1 MNKKIIGFAGEIAS
15 GKGSFAKYVKE
26 KYGAEIYRFSDVF
39 RKILDILGLEQN
51 RKNMSDL
58 SLTLRTT
65 FGEDVLAKAV
75 AEEVKKTDKE
85 IIVVDGVRRIE
96 DMKYLEKISGFELIF
111 VDAEMKVRY
120 ERIIKRGEN
129 SDDNNKTFEEF
140 KKDAKRNAELK
151 IADLKQIADKII
163 NNNSD
168 LENFHRQIDNVLRND
183 KS

>member
-1 MNKKIIGFAGEIAS
+1 MNRKIIGLAGEIAS

-39 RKILDILGLEQN
+39 RKILDILGLEEN

-58 SLTLRTT
+58 SLILRTT
-65 FGEDVLAKAV
+65 FGEDILAKAM
-75 AEEVKKTDKE
+75 AEEVKKSNEKVV
-85 IIVVDGVRRIE
+85 IIDGVRRIE
-96 DMKYLEKISGFELIF
+96 DIKYLKELADFELIF
-111 VDAEMKVRY
+111 VDAEMKIRY

-151 IADLKQIADKII
+151 IAGLKQIADKII

-168 LENFHRQIDNVLRND
+168 LENFYRQIDDVLKDD
-183 KS
+183 KF